1 MGLDIEEWSRRMFL
15 VMAIEIRPD
24 LKVYIKMMCVE
35 DIFPI
40 ERFTPPLKGKIRGWL
55 KSVDTKYV
63 INHGGN
69 DEEAAMIRDS
79 GHEQLNTQ
87 DILHKAR
94 FMNATYAKEIQGE
107 GLKSFEDF
115 IHFQRV
121 GCPFLK
127 HEIPIQAF
135 YHETLLS
142 LHNHLQKRPQRTCG
156 ICNKEQDVVL
166 YCLEDAFSA
175 ILIEVYF
182 ANHEPQMVA
191 DL

>member
-1 MGLDIEEWSRRMFL
+1 
-15 VMAIEIRPD
+15 
-24 LKVYIKMMCVE
+24 
-35 DIFPI
+35 
-40 ERFTPPLKGKIRGWL
+40 
-55 KSVDTKYV
+55 
-63 INHGGN
+63 
-69 DEEAAMIRDS
+69 MIRDS

-121 GCPFLK
+121 GCPFLDI
-127 HEIPIQAF
+127 EIPIQAF
-135 YHETLLS
+135 IMKLCLVYIIISRNGPNEPVVFVIKS
-142 LHNHLQKRPQRTCG
+142 N
-156 ICNKEQDVVL
+156 IVL

-175 ILIEVYF
+175 ILIEIYF
-182 ANHEPQMVA
+182 ANPEPQMVA